1 MSDMQQLTLHIS
13 SSKCLTELFVW
24 LQLNLKFEIEVLCKN
39 LSLDINDL
47 KPGNLLKDK
56 DKLKSLEEQLS
67 APKKE
72 TKPPEEMLPI
82 VTTGVCAHSILCIL
96 FLVSLFRVCFQS
108 LTVACSQSNF
118 FVCVCVISVLICC
131 ASRLAMQLPLP

>member
-1 MSDMQQLTLHIS
+1 V
-13 SSKCLTELFVW
+13 F

-72 TKPPEEMLPI
+72 TKPPEEMLP
-82 VTTGVCAHSILCIL
+82 VSSTGRCAIFTLNSA
-96 FLVSLFRVCFQS
+96 FY
-108 LTVACSQSNF
+108 
-118 FVCVCVISVLICC
+118 VLHI
-131 ASRLAMQLPLP
+131 

>member
-1 MSDMQQLTLHIS
+1 V
-13 SSKCLTELFVW
+13 LFS

-47 KPGNLLKDK
+47 KPGTLLKDK

-72 TKPPEEMLPI
+72 AKPPEEMLP
-82 VTTGVCAHSILCIL
+82 VVSTGIQHFQIGMP
-96 FLVSLFRVCFQS
+96 LVGV
-108 LTVACSQSNF
+108 
-118 FVCVCVISVLICC
+118 
-131 ASRLAMQLPLP
+131 

>member
-1 MSDMQQLTLHIS
+1 MCRLFLASLDWKTN
-13 SSKCLTELFVW
+13 KCWHLSRL

-56 DKLKSLEEQLS
+56 EKLKSLEEQLS

-72 TKPPEEMLPI
+72 AKPPEEMLP
-82 VTTGVCAHSILCIL
+82 VSTTGGYLA
-96 FLVSLFRVCFQS
+96 FRCF
-108 LTVACSQSNF
+108 F
-118 FVCVCVISVLICC
+118 YVLHI
-131 ASRLAMQLPLP
+131 

>member
-1 MSDMQQLTLHIS
+1 MFLTRFLTFHILIVIVILS
-13 SSKCLTELFVW
+13 P

-47 KPGNLLKDK
+47 KPGTLLKDK

-72 TKPPEEMLPI
+72 AKPPEEMLP
-82 VTTGVCAHSILCIL
+82 VVSTGIQHFQIGMPLVGVWISFYQFYFKCL
-96 FLVSLFRVCFQS
+96 FNL
-108 LTVACSQSNF
+108 N
-118 FVCVCVISVLICC
+118 VLMYID
-131 ASRLAMQLPLP
+131 